1 MMTYVI
7 SLTPL
12 ALSELQEAKD
22 YFNTQSDDLGD
33 VFIDYFQKLAGLIAS
48 NPFLFQKV
56 YANKRRAVLRRFRY
70 NVIYVVHDDAVLILG
85 VLHGA
90 KNPKTWETR

>member
-1 MMTYVI
+1 MTYVI

-22 YFNTQSDDLGD
+22 YFDAQSDSLGD
-33 VFIDYFQKLAGLIAS
+33 VFVDYFQKLTSLIAS

-56 YANKRRAVLRRFRY
+56 YSNKRRGIIRKFRY
-70 NVIYVVHDDAVLILG
+70 NVIYAVHDDTILILG
-85 VLHGA
+85 ILHGA
-90 KNPKTWETR
+90 QAPSSWQDR